1 MGASALPIHLPV
13 MRIPA
18 HIADLIA
25 KLETGEI
32 TGKEKQL
39 LDEWYHSFNDEA
51 IEVSAA
57 PGLTEESISNRLL
70 QRLQESMNDEPQFI
84 TSPRRKKWRV
94 AAAIL
99 LPALAITAFLFF
111 QGRSSKTATEE
122 ITHEKPNDIAPGGNK
137 AILTLADGSTV
148 MLDDSKAGEIF
159 EQGATRAEKL
169 KDGLLVYSGSGEQPT
184 ETLYNTI
191 ATPRGGQ
198 YQVTLSDGTKVW
210 LNAASSLRFPIA
222 FTGLERL
229 VEVTGEAYFEVTKH
243 ESMPF
248 KVRTR
253 NTEIE
258 VMGTSFNINAY
269 TDEDAIRTTLLEGAV
284 KVSSSESG
292 QVKQLLPGQQSGI
305 NKDGKI
311 SLVKNA
317 DTEEAVAWIKGR
329 FQFKSSGLR
338 AILRQLSRWYDVDV
352 EYRGDVDLRFSGRLK
367 RSEYVSAILEKLK
380 LTGEVNF
387 TIDGRKIIVTR

>member
-1 MGASALPIHLPV
+1 
-13 MRIPA
+13 
-18 HIADLIA
+18 
-25 KLETGEI
+25 
-32 TGKEKQL
+32 
-39 LDEWYHSFNDEA
+39 
-51 IEVSAA
+51 
-57 PGLTEESISNRLL
+57 
-70 QRLQESMNDEPQFI
+70 
-84 TSPRRKKWRV
+84 
-94 AAAIL
+94 
-99 LPALAITAFLFF
+99 
-111 QGRSSKTATEE
+111 
-122 ITHEKPNDIAPGGNK
+122 
-137 AILTLADGSTV
+137 
-148 MLDDSKAGEIF
+148 
-159 EQGATRAEKL
+159 
-169 KDGLLVYSGSGEQPT
+169 
-184 ETLYNTI
+184 
-191 ATPRGGQ
+191 
-198 YQVTLSDGTKVW
+198 SDGTKVW

-352 EYRGDVDLRFSGRLK
+352 EYRGDVDLRFSGQLK
-367 RSEYVSAILEKLK
+367 RSEYVSAVLEKLK

-387 TIDGRKIIVTR
+387 TIEGRKIIVTR